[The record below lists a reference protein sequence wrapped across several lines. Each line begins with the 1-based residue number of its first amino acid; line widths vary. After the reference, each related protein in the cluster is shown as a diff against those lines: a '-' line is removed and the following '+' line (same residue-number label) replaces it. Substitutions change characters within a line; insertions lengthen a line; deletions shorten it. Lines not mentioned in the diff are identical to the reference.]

1 VTADLVIVGGGP
13 AGAAAA
19 CLLARHGRR
28 PLLLE
33 RETGAHD
40 KVCGDFVSVEAQAA
54 LAALGLDVEALGGA
68 RIRRFRLVRGR
79 QVAEADLPF
88 AGVGLSRRVLDEAL
102 LQRGTGEGAGT
113 R

>member
-54 LAALGLDVEALGGA
+54 LAALGLDPLLDLGLRLGEGTGTVLALPLVEAAA
-68 RIRRFRLVRGR
+68 RILREMATF
-79 QVAEADLPF
+79 
-88 AGVGLSRRVLDEAL
+88 DEA
-102 LQRGTGEGAGT
+102 GIAGG
-113 R
+113 